1 MDWVVEWSSGGVAV
15 FGVDLATC
23 NAPHHNFFLRYSM
36 KSGREGAKSSHW

>member
-23 NAPHHNFFLRYSM
+23 NAPHHNFFPEVLDESR
-36 KSGREGAKSSHW
+36 KGRG